1 MLYEFKEVPHTVW
14 GPWQNQWGYV
24 TTVAQFSE
32 DDIILKTIT
41 PFNIRIVKRF
51 TDWEEC
57 EETICLIEQDRRF

>member
-1 MLYEFKEVPHTVW
+1 MLYEFEEVPHTVW
-14 GPWQNQWGYV
+14 VPWQNQWGYV

-41 PFNIRIVKRF
+41 PFNKRIVKRF